1 MSDYTGMSMDRELAR
16 IRHAELL
23 EEAANM
29 RADRMQGS
37 TQAAR
42 VVWLTVSLIGLVL
55 VAGAAW
61 VLILG

>member
-1 MSDYTGMSMDRELAR
+1 MSMDRELAR

-55 VAGAAW
+55 AGAAW

>member
-23 EEAANM
+23 EEAADM
-29 RADRMQGS
+29 RADRKQGS
-37 TQAAR
+37 TQAAKA
-42 VVWLTVSLIGLVL
+42 VWLAVSLIGLVL
-55 VAGAAW
+55 LAGAAW